1 MQRVALG
8 VSLVVC
14 KFKEPH
20 PAAAPSSVLCCRA
33 QELPEAAA
41 RAELGDPWVRPR
53 SRCPAVHR
61 PQRPFHPE
69 VCWSSTD
76 SVGQIL
82 VAPVVTSDGYP
93 DKLSEQCEA
102 KGCSSVLSIKPCQ
115 APRRKKKVLKITH
128 PKKIRH
134 NSDGHSEGSKEQER
148 RILLCHFSQAWS

>member
-1 MQRVALG
+1 M
-8 VSLVVC
+8 VC
-14 KFKEPH
+14 KLKEPH
-20 PAAAPSSVLCCRA
+20 PATALSSVLCCRA
-33 QELPEAAA
+33 QELPEA
-41 RAELGDPWVRPR
+41 ELGDPWARPR

-115 APRRKKKVLKITH
+115 ALRRKKKVLKVTH
-128 PKKIRH
+128 LIKCCVRLSLRGRIQNQTSKAKIAI
-134 NSDGHSEGSKEQER
+134 SV
-148 RILLCHFSQAWS
+148 LPWF